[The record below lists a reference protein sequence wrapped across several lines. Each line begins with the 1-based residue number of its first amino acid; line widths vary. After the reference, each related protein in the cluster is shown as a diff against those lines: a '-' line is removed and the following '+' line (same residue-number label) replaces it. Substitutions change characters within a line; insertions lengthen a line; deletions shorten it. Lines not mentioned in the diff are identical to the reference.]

1 MYQRRRARVLLA
13 ALTLLALVLITVDFR
28 SGEEGPLDR
37 ARGLVGAALAP
48 VQEGLTALVRPVGD
62 VVGAVGEIFRVRAE
76 NEELRQ
82 RLREAES
89 RSRSLTDLEMEVGQ
103 LKELLGRA
111 RRGDREVM
119 AARTIAFGP
128 SNYKWTTTIDVG
140 SSRGIRRDMVVVDGD
155 GLVGRVIQV
164 GTSSSRVLLAID
176 PNFSAAARV
185 AGVGEQGQISGRGS
199 DLMQFIPLD
208 PEASVDVGDEI
219 VTSSYDQGVFPPG
232 IPVGA
237 VERVVPHPS
246 LLTTEVLVRP
256 FVDFTRLD
264 WVLVVLN
271 RPASPLPPVP
281 EAPTDAGIPAVPA
294 RPSPPAPGGQGPTPE
309 QPTPNP
315 SP

>member
-37 ARGLVGAALAP
+37 ARGLVGAVLAP
-48 VQEGLTALVRPVGD
+48 VQEGLTVLVRPVGD
-62 VVGAVGEIFRVRAE
+62 AVAAVGEIFRVRAE
-76 NEELRQ
+76 NEELRR
-82 RLREAES
+82 RLREAQS
-89 RSRSLTDLEMEVGQ
+89 RNRSVTDLEREVGQ
-103 LKELLGRA
+103 LRELLGRA
-111 RRGDREVM
+111 RQGGWEVV

-128 SNYKWTTTIDVG
+128 SNYKWTATIDVG

-164 GTSSSRVLLAID
+164 GASSSRVLLAID

-185 AGVGEQGQISGRGS
+185 ADAGEQGQISGRGS
-199 DLMQFIPLD
+199 DLMHFIPLD
-208 PEASVDVGDEI
+208 PEASVDLEDEI
-219 VTSSYDQGVFPPG
+219 VTSAYDRGVFPPG

-237 VERVVPHPS
+237 VETVVPHPS

-264 WVLVVLN
+264 WVLVVLT
-271 RPASPLPPVP
+271 RPTSPLPPVP
-281 EAPTDAGIPAVPA
+281 EAPPDPGIPAVPDA
-294 RPSPPAPGGQGPTPE
+294 PSPTAPAGQTATGVPTPD
-309 QPTPNP
+309 P